1 MRHILLF
8 SLLLLFQTGIHAQ
21 EVLNVS
27 LIAQYHRGDVRYS
40 GSWCYA
46 APNGT
51 EYAILGAKTGAAIY
65 KINTNSVEE
74 LAFIPGPV
82 TNWREITVVG
92 HHAYVVTDVS
102 GTGHGMQVI
111 DLSQLPDTATLV
123 TTYTATFTLG
133 HIIQR
138 DIFSEA
144 PYVYVCGTSA
154 TQGVRIMD
162 VSNPAQP
169 VEAGVYQPGYYIH
182 DCHVRGDLM
191 YAAAFYEGTI
201 DIVDISD
208 KSQPQLIS
216 RFSIS
221 DGYTHSASTTTD
233 GKYLFVAPEHDG
245 LPARMYN
252 VEDPFNVYEVAS
264 YTGNPL
270 SLVHN
275 PYILGNF
282 AFVSHNTEGL
292 RVVDIADPEFP
303 VEVGYYDTYAGPS
316 GGFYGLWSACPYLP
330 SGRIIG
336 GNREDG
342 LYVWSFNGTQAGRK
356 YVFVRDAVT
365 GAPLPGATATTSA
378 DTLFANLEGLIK
390 AGNLAGDYTW
400 DIAASGY
407 QSAVFSTSLSPG
419 ESDTVIVA
427 LEPIPVGAQ
436 EPEANNGLLQIAPN
450 PASDLITILF
460 TGAELPAALEL
471 YTATGT
477 LLQRWLPFPDQIDV
491 STYPQGIYYLRATQ
505 SSPPLPLLPLSPSSE
520 SSNKSGRLSRVRC
533 SDCSSRHSSMSEKLP
548 ESNTS
553 GTCQPLKS
561 AGRVNT
567 GGASR
572 LS

>member
-1 MRHILLF
+1 MRRFLLF
-8 SLLLLFQTGIHAQ
+8 FLTVFCQTVISAQ
-21 EVLNVS
+21 ESLNVS
-27 LIAQYHRGDVRYS
+27 LVAQYNRGDVRYS
-40 GSWCYA
+40 GSWGYA
-46 APNGT
+46 SPDGT

-65 KINTNSVEE
+65 KINTGSIEE

-82 TNWREITVVG
+82 TNWREITVGG

-102 GTGHGMQVI
+102 GTDHGMQVI

-144 PYVYVCGTSA
+144 PYVYVCGTST
-154 TQGVRIMD
+154 TQGVHIMD

-169 VEAGVYQPGYYIH
+169 VEAGLYQPGYYIH
-182 DCHVRGDLM
+182 DCHVRGNLM
-191 YAAAFYEGTI
+191 YAAAFYQGTI

-216 RFSIS
+216 RFTIS
-221 DGYTHSASTTTD
+221 DGYTHSASTTAD

-245 LPARMYN
+245 LPARIFN

-264 YTGNPL
+264 YTGNPV

-342 LYVWSFNGTQAGRK
+342 LYVWNFNGTQAGRQ
-356 YVFVRDAVT
+356 YVYVRDAVT
-365 GAPLPGATATTSA
+365 GAPLPGARATTSSSS

-390 AGNLAGDYTW
+390 AGNPAGNYTW
-400 DIAASGY
+400 DIIASGY
-407 QSAVFSTSLSPG
+407 QGAVFSASFSEG
-419 ESDTVIVA
+419 VSDTVIVA

-436 EPEANNGLLQIAPN
+436 EPAANTGLLQIAPN
-450 PASDLITILF
+450 PASDFIKILF
-460 TGAELPAALEL
+460 AGSELPAALEL
-471 YTATGT
+471 YNATGT
-477 LLQRWLPFPDQIDV
+477 LLQRWSPFPDQIDV
-491 STYPQGIYYLRATQ
+491 SAFPQGIYYLRAIQ
-505 SSPPLPLLPLSPSSE
+505 SSLPRSLTPSHPHPSPPTSP
-520 SSNKSGRLSRVRC
+520 GVFRGYGAATVRVAILR
-533 SDCSSRHSSMSEKLP
+533 
-548 ESNTS
+548 
-553 GTCQPLKS
+553 
-561 AGRVNT
+561 
-567 GGASR
+567 
-572 LS
+572 

>member
-1 MRHILLF
+1 MMRRFLLF
-8 SLLLLFQTGIHAQ
+8 FLTVFCSTLISAQ
-21 EVLNVS
+21 GSLNVS
-27 LIAQYHRGDVRYS
+27 LVAQFHRGDTRYS
-40 GSWCYA
+40 GSWSYTD
-46 APNGT
+46 PDGV

-65 KINTNSVEE
+65 KINTNGVEE
-74 LAFIPGPV
+74 VAFIPGPV

-111 DLSQLPDTATLV
+111 DLSQLPDTASLV

-144 PYVYVCGTSA
+144 PYVYVCGTS
-154 TQGVRIMD
+154 TSQGVHIMD

-169 VEAGVYQPGYYIH
+169 VEAGLYQPGYYIH

-191 YAAAFYEGTI
+191 YAAAFYAGTI

-245 LPARMYN
+245 LPARMFN
-252 VEDPFNVYEVAS
+252 VEDPLNVYEVAS
-264 YTGNPL
+264 YTGNPQ

-342 LYVWSFNGTQAGRK
+342 LYVWSFNGTQAGRR
-356 YVFVRDAVT
+356 YVYVRDAVT
-365 GAPLPGATATTSA
+365 GAPLPGARAITAFTA

-390 AGNLAGDYTW
+390 AGNLAGNYTW

-407 QSAVFSTSLSPG
+407 QSVVFSTSLSPG
-419 ESDTVIVA
+419 VSDTVIVV

-436 EPEANNGLLQIAPN
+436 EPTAKNGLLQIAPN
-450 PASDLITILF
+450 PASDLITILL
-460 TGAELPAALEL
+460 TGNELPTTLEL
-471 YTATGT
+471 YTLTGT
-477 LLQRWLPFPDQIDV
+477 LLQRWSPCPAQIDV
-491 STYPQGIYYLRATQ
+491 SAFPQGIYYLRAIQ
-505 SSPPLPLLPLSPSSE
+505 SSLPRSLTPSHPHPGLPTSP
-520 SSNKSGRLSRVRC
+520 GVFRAYGAATVRVAILR
-533 SDCSSRHSSMSEKLP
+533 
-548 ESNTS
+548 
-553 GTCQPLKS
+553 
-561 AGRVNT
+561 
-567 GGASR
+567 
-572 LS
+572 